1 MYDVGVYK
9 LPMAHPGDVS
19 ELERLI
25 NEGEIV
31 PGEIAAIIAQ
41 TEGVG
46 YDRGYATLAFQVLLS
61 EKLGIT
67 RQDVFDRIPMLMIG
81 LTGGLMSPHY
91 TVFTK
96 KKLDETGPGTEKR
109 FALGIAQTRILKP
122 EEYGTVTQISL
133 VAEAVRRAMED
144 AGIDDVDD
152 VHCVEVKLPAM
163 TAARVNDALS
173 RGQKVVSTDLNQAS
187 SMAKGASA
195 LGVAVALGELDIRQ
209 IKQEDICRNWDLYSY
224 KASTSAGGEQVACR
238 IVLMGNSKYSRSKF
252 YAGSGVMKDQLDLE
266 GVRDTLRSAGLQFD
280 CEPTPEQQARIVN
293 VFVNAGADSVG
304 AVRGRRNTIK
314 SDFLAGYSGIIA
326 KAVANAVVASVVGDP
341 MILASAGAEHQGH
354 LGANLLCAIVR
365 VE

>member
-19 ELERLI
+19 ELEKLI
-25 NEGEIV
+25 AEGEIN
-31 PGEIAAIIAQ
+31 PQEIAAIIAQ

-67 RQDVFDRIPMLMIG
+67 KQDVFDRIPMLMIG

-96 KKLDETGPGTEKR
+96 YMLDQKEIGEKR
-109 FALGIAQTRILKP
+109 LALGIAQTRILKP
-122 EEYGTVTQISL
+122 EEYGTLTQISL
-133 VAEAVRRAMED
+133 VADAVKKAMED
-144 AGIDDVDD
+144 AGIDNVAD

-163 TAARVNDALS
+163 TGPRVKDARS
-173 RGQKVVSTDLNQAS
+173 RGQKLVSTDLNQAS

-195 LGVAVALGELDIRQ
+195 LGVAVALGEIKLSQ
-209 IKQEDICRNWDLYSY
+209 IKQEDICQNWDLYSY

-238 IVLMGNSKYSRSKF
+238 IVLIGNSNYSQSKY
-252 YAGSGVMKDQLDLE
+252 YAGSGIMKDQLDLD
-266 GVRDTLRSAGLQFD
+266 GVKDTLRTAGLLFE
-280 CEPTPEQQARIVN
+280 CMPSPEQQAKIVN
-293 VFVNAGADSVG
+293 VFINAGADSVG

-314 SDFLAGYSGIIA
+314 SDFLAGYAGIIA

-341 MILASAGAEHQGH
+341 MVLTSAGAEHQGH
-354 LGANLLCAIVR
+354 LGANLLCAIVKA
-365 VE
+365 E